1 MPKLLLQVQKEE
13 DATLRVYTRNKVN
26 PLEISKMF
34 ADEVVDN
41 SRIFGPIEVI
51 EGEEPAHDLK
61 YYYIVKLHTDVQ
73 EV

>member
-1 MPKLLLQVQKEE
+1 MPKE
-13 DATLRVYTRNKVN
+13 DSATIRVYTRSKVN
-26 PLEISKMF
+26 PSEISKMF
-34 ADEVVDN
+34 VSEVVDI